1 MDLAL
6 GTRTASAVVDVSGL
20 TLSGIELLPTAGHS
34 VRCVLDGTAAV
45 VDGRDVEGTTDV
57 DGTTGGR
64 GRLVE
69 LDVLVAFLASL
80 ERTELASDYP
90 VLELVAAWHAV
101 AAAVAGQELAAMANP
116 PCPASVTRRRAGC
129 PGGGVRPGRRPGG
142 DRRPGGAGPGRHD
155 HPHRA
160 R

>member
-1 MDLAL
+1 M
-6 GTRTASAVVDVSGL
+6 
-20 TLSGIELLPTAGHS
+20 SGIELLPTAGHS

-69 LDVLVAFLASL
+69 LDVLVAFLASID
-80 ERTELASDYP
+80 RTALDTDYQ

-101 AAAVAGQELAAMANP
+101 AAAAAGQELAAMANP
-116 PCPASVTRRRAGC
+116 PCPA
-129 PGGGVRPGRRPGG
+129 
-142 DRRPGGAGPGRHD
+142 
-155 HPHRA
+155 
-160 R
+160 